1 MPGRRPGVDVRSRR
15 ATAEAEDRSQVA
27 AGFAPVVAVPGEPGR
42 GTVGRVLPHETFGPH
57 DPAVRR
63 LPALDGGDIQFG
75 RAAHQHHRGVP
86 VRHDVVSAGVPVVVI
101 VAQLQ
106 NARDEERSVV
116 HVGASAP
123 VVPHPAVGSVHGI
136 ALAAKVGGG
145 HPVVDG
151 WVHDLMRLPV
161 DVHQAHRSPAEF
173 AIRAPGGF
181 RQNGKVGR
189 TAQIDVVGDD
199 VRDLRRELLREPDGS
214 LRRGQREGAHG
225 RSRRAPERAFHDGD
239 VGPDGRGPFRASARR
254 AAGLLLRIEIEI
266 HLSPSGCAL
275 HSITPLRRV
284 VADVGSAT
292 AMAPTISLLAP
303 HRLHQAPQG
312 AYPPTLRIRGGAR
325 AATRV
330 ASNG

>member
-1 MPGRRPGVDVRSRR
+1 M
-15 ATAEAEDRSQVA
+15 
-27 AGFAPVVAVPGEPGR
+27 
-42 GTVGRVLPHETFGPH
+42 
-57 DPAVRR
+57 
-63 LPALDGGDIQFG
+63 
-75 RAAHQHHRGVP
+75 
-86 VRHDVVSAGVPVVVI
+86 I

-106 NARDEERSVV
+106 NVRDEERSVV

-123 VVPHPAVGSVHGI
+123 VVPHPAMGSVHGI
-136 ALAAKVGGG
+136 VLAAKVRGE

-151 WVHDLMRLPV
+151 RVHDLMRLPV
-161 DVHQAHRSPAEF
+161 DVQQAHRSPAEF
-173 AIRAPGGF
+173 AIRATGGVT
-181 RQNGKVGR
+181 QNGEFGR

-199 VRDLRRELLREPDGS
+199 VRNLRHELLREPDGS

-225 RSRRAPERAFHDGD
+225 RSRRAPERALHDGD
-239 VGPDGRGPFRASARR
+239 VGPDRRGPFRAGARR

-292 AMAPTISLLAP
+292 AMAPTVSLLDT

-312 AYPPTLRIRGGAR
+312 AHPPTLEFGE
-325 AATRV
+325 V
-330 ASNG
+330 PQPPSE